1 MPQVHPSMLGRVA
14 AFWKRKGT
22 AGTLYAIFRDL
33 LSYVIRHRCRLVF
46 EVQLT
51 SPREPSVWG
60 PRETFLSI
68 GPEEIQNLHPT
79 LLATIEPEKHRSDF
93 DSVNDGNRLFAV
105 AFENYC
111 LHRGY
116 VCTVDRP
123 ALRDDRKLVF
133 FDDLESVP
141 MIRGSETTAHAG
153 AKGIYRHVMK
163 GLYPRVLNE
172 QLRYLQSL
180 GHKRATL
187 FIMAEN
193 TLSIKGANAAG
204 FHLSRVLNDWVLFRH
219 LVFQKV
225 CEKGTRKWR
234 VVWL

>member
-1 MPQVHPSMLGRVA
+1 VS
-14 AFWKRKGT
+14 
-22 AGTLYAIFRDL
+22 
-33 LSYVIRHRCRLVF
+33 
-46 EVQLT
+46 LT
-51 SPREPSVWG
+51 TPREPSVWG
-60 PRETFLSI
+60 PRETFLAF
-68 GPEEIQNLHPT
+68 GPENIQDLSPE
-79 LLATIEPEKHRSDF
+79 LLATIEPEKHGSDF
-93 DSVNDGNRLFAV
+93 ESVRDGNRLFVVAV
-105 AFENYC
+105 ENYC

-123 ALRDDRKLVF
+123 ALFNDRKAVF
-133 FDDLESVP
+133 FDDLAAVP
-141 MIRGSETTAHAG
+141 MIRGSESTTHAA
-153 AKGIYRHVMK
+153 AKGIYKHVLK

-204 FHLSRVLNDWVLFRH
+204 FHLSRVLNDWVLFRR

-225 CEKGTRKWR
+225 CEKGTRNWR
-234 VVWL
+234 VLWL